1 MGVHHTVVAA
11 VILPC
16 LHLLPAVLAAY
27 LHHIRPLGTANLKH
41 QPPTGADNIT
51 VVGGNGA
58 VKIQPIRSAVQRHS
72 WLVGGLRHQGLHL
85 CPGQIRRVGDDQL
98 HALGHKLSPVL
109 QHIRC
114 LCLHTGAMYVGLQVL
129 QRLRAFFHAGHA
141 GTWHKMA
148 DANAQAAS
156 SGAQVQHPGLRFSH
170 LLQQLNGSFAHHLA
184 VCAGAEHTGADFEG
198 QPQKV
203 PLPCQARTAFDETEI
218 AALAVSILQNGLLQP
233 ISVRKT
239 GYHKYQLVAGE
250 RRLRACRLAKLERI
264 PAIIQ
269 DFDDSET
276 AALGL
281 LENLQRAQLDAFDAA
296 RGIREVIRLWNCTQ
310 AEAARRLGLSQPALA
325 NKLRL
330 LTLTT
335 AQQQLCTAAGLTE
348 RHARAVLRLPESRRT
363 AALEKI
369 ARDKLSVREADR
381 LVDAM
386 LAAPKDTPGPC
397 RSTVPMVGDVRLFVN
412 TLQHAVDLMT
422 QRGIPAVTS
431 CEQADGFLEYTVR
444 IPTATPA
451 PLPVPNTLPACHEPE
466 MPSGEGSSPG
476 EEDELV
482 RS

>member
-1 MGVHHTVVAA
+1 MSKPDKKAA
-11 VILPC
+11 NQKPGKIV
-16 LHLLPAVLAAY
+16 LLPVE
-27 LHHIRPLGTANLKH
+27 
-41 QPPTGADNIT
+41 
-51 VVGGNGA
+51 
-58 VKIQPIRSAVQRHS
+58 
-72 WLVGGLRHQGLHL
+72 
-85 CPGQIRRVGDDQL
+85 QIEP
-98 HALGHKLSPVL
+98 SP
-109 QHIRC
+109 
-114 LCLHTGAMYVGLQVL
+114 
-129 QRLRAFFHAGHA
+129 F
-141 GTWHKMA
+141 
-148 DANAQAAS
+148 
-156 SGAQVQHPGLRFSH
+156 
-170 LLQQLNGSFAHHLA
+170 
-184 VCAGAEHTGADFEG
+184 
-198 QPQKV
+198 
-203 PLPCQARTAFDETEI
+203 QARTAFDETEI

-412 TLQHAVDLMT
+412 TLQPAVDLMT

-431 CEQADGFLEYTVR
+431 CEQAMDFWNTRYAS
-444 IPTATPA
+444 P
-451 PLPVPNTLPACHEPE
+451 PLPLHRCPCPTRCRRAMSQRCRVGKEAALGKR
-466 MPSGEGSSPG
+466 MS
-476 EEDELV
+476 
-482 RS
+482 

>member
-1 MGVHHTVVAA
+1 MQRGKTKTCMESGRVAF
-11 VILPC
+11 VPIDRIRPN
-16 LHLLPAVLAAY
+16 PAQPRKVFDRQGLEELAASIAQY
-27 LHHIRPLGTANLKH
+27 G
-41 QPPTGADNIT
+41 
-51 VVGGNGA
+51 V
-58 VKIQPIRSAVQRHS
+58 IQP
-72 WLVGGLRHQGLHL
+72 L
-85 CPGQIRRVGDDQL
+85 
-98 HALGHKLSPVL
+98 
-109 QHIRC
+109 
-114 LCLHTGAMYVGLQVL
+114 
-129 QRLRAFFHAGHA
+129 
-141 GTWHKMA
+141 
-148 DANAQAAS
+148 
-156 SGAQVQHPGLRFSH
+156 
-170 LLQQLNGSFAHHLA
+170 
-184 VCAGAEHTGADFEG
+184 
-198 QPQKV
+198 
-203 PLPCQARTAFDETEI
+203 
-218 AALAVSILQNGLLQP
+218 
-233 ISVRKT
+233 SVRRQAD
-239 GYHKYQLVAGE
+239 GYELVAGE

-381 LVDAM
+381 LGDAM

-466 MPSGEGSSPG
+466 MPSGEGSSLG